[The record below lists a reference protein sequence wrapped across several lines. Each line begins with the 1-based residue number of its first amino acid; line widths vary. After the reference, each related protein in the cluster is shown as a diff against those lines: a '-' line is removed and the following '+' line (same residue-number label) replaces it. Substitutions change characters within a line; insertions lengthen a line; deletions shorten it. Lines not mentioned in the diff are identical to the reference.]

1 MRILVTGGSGYIGSH
16 VVRLLAERG
25 ETAIVVDD
33 FVNGVHQRVE
43 GHPQYELD
51 LADSA
56 SAARLTSIMRDER
69 VEAVIHFAALK
80 RVDES
85 VELPLVYMRKNL
97 AGLATVLEA
106 MRVAGVRDLVFSSS
120 AAVYGN
126 ASGRVS
132 EQAST
137 IPVNAYGRSKLA
149 GEWLAAD
156 VARAEGLRVVSLRYF
171 NVAGT
176 GWPELADV
184 AILNLVPM
192 VLQQLDQGEAPKI
205 FGADYPTDDGTCV
218 RDFVHVLDV
227 AHAHLAVLDAL
238 PSQDAPHRTY
248 NVGTGVGTSVREVV
262 EGIRRRV
269 DAAPPPV
276 VLDRRQGDAPEVVA
290 DVSLI
295 STELG
300 WRARL
305 DIDEILD
312 SACRAHG
319 AR

>member
-1 MRILVTGGSGYIGSH
+1 MRIIVTGGSGYIGSH
-16 VVRLLAERG
+16 VVRLLAQRG
-25 ETAIVVDD
+25 DMPIVVDD
-33 FVNGVHQRVE
+33 FANGSRQRVE
-43 GHPQYELD
+43 GHPQYKLD
-51 LADSA
+51 LSESA
-56 SAARLTSIMRDER
+56 GATRLATIMKDER
-69 VEAVIHFAALK
+69 ADAVIHFAALK

-85 VELPLVYMRKNL
+85 VQRPLLYMRKNL

-106 MRVAGVRDLVFSSS
+106 MRVARVRDLVFSSS

-126 ASGRVS
+126 ATGVVT
-132 EQAST
+132 EDAST
-137 IPVNAYGRSKLA
+137 IPLNAYGRSKLA

-156 VARAEGLRVVSLRYF
+156 VARAEGFRVVSLRYF

-184 AILNLVPM
+184 AVLNLVPM
-192 VLQQLDQGEAPKI
+192 VLHQLEQGDRPKI
-205 FGADYPTDDGTCV
+205 FGADYSTPDGTCV

-238 PSQDAPHRTY
+238 PAQGAPHRVY

-269 DAAPPPV
+269 GAAPLPV

-295 STELG
+295 STQLG
-300 WRARL
+300 WRARFG
-305 DIDEILD
+305 INEILD

-319 AR
+319 KR